1 MDAPPV
7 YPRIRF
13 AEPHVRL
20 RRAASEKEHG
30 LGESLALVTHSAA
43 LSALLSGSHLRRQVP
58 FLLEIR
64 EGDALR
70 FAAAVRSA

>member
-1 MDAPPV
+1 M
-7 YPRIRF
+7 
-13 AEPHVRL
+13 
-20 RRAASEKEHG
+20 K
-30 LGESLALVTHSAA
+30 
-43 LSALLSGSHLRRQVP
+43 ALLREVLKEVLEGENARASRRRPSGQRTESRQGGQVP